1 MLEKWEKEGVSAILG
16 NQKEKLIQEAEDE
29 SNVLD
34 INAPI
39 KRPEK
44 VEVRKNQYD
53 SFFE

>member
-1 MLEKWEKEGVSAILG
+1 MLEKWENEGVSSILG
-16 NQKEKLIQEAEDE
+16 EQKQTLLKEAEDE

-34 INAPI
+34 INAPL

-44 VEVRKNQYD
+44 VEMRKNQYD

>member
-16 NQKEKLIQEAEDE
+16 EQKQTLLKEAEDD

-39 KRPEK
+39 RRPEK
-44 VEVRKNQYD
+44 VESRKNQYD
-53 SFFE
+53 TFFE

>member
-1 MLEKWEKEGVSAILG
+1 MNHFIKKDIPT
-16 NQKEKLIQEAEDE
+16 LIKEAEDDT
-29 SNVLD
+29 NVLD
-34 INAPI
+34 INAPL